1 MARSREHTTFTKLAA
16 EQALRV
22 GDGGADLVRILKGT
36 WSPGFTSESVG
47 ADGHYE
53 TTFTVPG
60 ARPGDAVILN
70 APADLASGSAPMAA
84 VTVNA
89 RVSANDTVRVQFVNT
104 SGGTKGLSL
113 LNGNW
118 TYLIIGS

>member
-22 GDGGADLVRILKGT
+22 GDGGSDLVRILKGT
-36 WSPGFTSESVG
+36 WNPNFTTESVAAG
-47 ADGHYE
+47 NHYE
-53 TTFTVPG
+53 TTFSAPG

-70 APADLASGSAPMAA
+70 APVDLAAGSAPMGA
-84 VTVNA
+84 VTFNA
-89 RVSANDTVRVQFVNT
+89 RVSANDTVSVQFVNT
-104 SGGTKGLSL
+104 SDGVKGLSL